1 MMELLLDLDDL
12 SLDIDGDEKERR
24 MASLNP
30 SRHRIKQ
37 FFNVP
42 DKDDDDDGSDVD
54 DGKDNGDGDSD
65 EEEDMNM
72 ATLTITQCC
81 WYVRSASQ

>member
-30 SRHRIKQ
+30 SCPRIKS

-42 DKDDDDDGSDVD
+42 DKDSDVD

-65 EEEDMNM
+65 DEEDRNT
-72 ATLTITQCC
+72 ATLTITWCC
-81 WYVRSASQ
+81 RDVRSASQ